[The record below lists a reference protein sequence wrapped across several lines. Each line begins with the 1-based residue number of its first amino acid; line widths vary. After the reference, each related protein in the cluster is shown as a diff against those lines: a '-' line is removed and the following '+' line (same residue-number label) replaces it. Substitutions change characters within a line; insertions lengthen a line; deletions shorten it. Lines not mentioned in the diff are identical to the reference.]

1 MESIFSFLDEFLR
14 KSIMNIMEFKS
25 DKELRVLNELHN
37 DKRLG
42 VGLWYRFY
50 KKQRLIKT
58 LKFKKRRIINELF

>member
-42 VGLWYRFY
+42 VGFWYRFY
-50 KKQRLIKT
+50 KKQMLIKT

>member
-42 VGLWYRFY
+42 VGFWYRFY

-58 LKFKKRRIINELF
+58 LKFKKRRVINGLF

>member
-42 VGLWYRFY
+42 VGFWYRFY

-58 LKFKKRRIINELF
+58 LRKGG